1 MTAVITGGVCGIGRE
16 LAKDLTGRGDGV
28 MIDDLALWRHGCCSS
43 QNSATTS
50 QPCDSQ
56 VSDRTLVAA
65 TIAHAEST
73 LGLMGLWINNAVI
86 MPTVRFSDQPIELSR
101 AIIEL
106 DYVSVV
112 EATRAILPVTLAR
125 RTKHRQDRNGRK
137 NPPDNDPRLD

>member
-1 MTAVITGGVCGIGRE
+1 M
-16 LAKDLTGRGDGV
+16 
-28 MIDDLALWRHGCCSS
+28 
-43 QNSATTS
+43 
-50 QPCDSQ
+50 
-56 VSDRTLVAA
+56 SDRTLVAA

-137 NPPDNDPRLD
+137 NPPRQRSAARLAQRPSASPPFLVSSVGDLT